1 MNRLAA
7 NRIMGMKQ
15 TTIGVFEERTDAEK
29 AIDTIYKELNIPAD
43 DISFLYRNTDGEVR
57 EVKTDA
63 LLDQQVSSLGVNVTI
78 GALSGFLIGGAVGV
92 TTVLGY
98 TAFLQGLIAV
108 GPLASILAAIGI
120 VGNLAIIIGT
130 ALIGAI
136 LGVLGGA
143 LAELALSSRRMKIYS
158 DNAEPKNIVV
168 AVIAPERTD
177 VLSLF
182 RNLGAFDTRVYRLSI

>member
-1 MNRLAA
+1 
-7 NRIMGMKQ
+7 MKQ

-29 AIDTIYKELNIPAD
+29 AIDTVYKQLNIPAD

-108 GPLASILAAIGI
+108 GPLASILAAVGI

-130 ALIGAI
+130 TLIGAI

>member
-7 NRIMGMKQ
+7 NRIIGMKQ